1 MPGLLFHHQ
10 APTKDYIHDIIKPWV
25 HYIPVREDLM
35 DLKERYDWA
44 ESHPEEARG
53 MSERATALIKNLG
66 TTEGFEEMFRI
77 YYEEPIAQVVGS
89 YEPLTNDR
97 QNSWR
102 EVILK
107 KDGYGLNTQWQC
119 GGYNDNTDDCRKL
132 TTSKSGNE

>member
-10 APTKDYIHDIIKPWV
+10 TPTKDYIHDIIKPWV
-25 HYIPVREDLM
+25 HYIPIREDLM

-53 MSERATALIKNLG
+53 TSERATALIKSLG

-89 YEPLTNDR
+89 YEPLANDR
-97 QNSWR
+97 KMSWR
-102 EVILK
+102 EVIRK
-107 KDGYGLNTQWQC
+107 EDGYGLNTQWQC
-119 GGYNDNTDDCRKL
+119 GGYNNRDDCRKL
-132 TTSKSGNE
+132 TTSKSGNG